1 MDRKLSK
8 IPISAYS
15 SPKAGQEAIK
25 NSGFNTYNGLADMPE
40 EWELKL
46 SDSFMEKSPK
56 NSVELTVKVYNVNY
70 KKGARLLAK
79 SETLS
84 EYSFFVQKA
93 RGYMLVG
100 QGREEAIGMA
110 VEECIREGILTSFLE
125 KYGREVI
132 KMLFKEITME
142 EYGDIREADGI
153 EKGMEKGIEK
163 GMEKGIEK
171 GKMETAL
178 SFKQAGVEPALIA
191 KCTGLP
197 IDVIKSLN

>member
-70 KKGARLLAK
+70 KKGARLLEK

-84 EYSFFVQKA
+84 DYSLFIQKA
-93 RGYMLVG
+93 RNYMLVG
-100 QGREEAIGMA
+100 EERESAIRIA
-110 VEECIREGILTSFLE
+110 VEDCISEGILTDFLE
-125 KYGREVI
+125 KYGKEVI

-153 EKGMEKGIEK
+153 EKGMEQKA
-163 GMEKGIEK
+163 
-171 GKMETAL
+171 METAL
-178 SFKQAGVEPALIA
+178 NLKQAGVEPALIA

-197 IDVIKSLN
+197 IDVVKSLN